1 MYSSDQTHRLQK
13 LTTTLLPSAR
23 EHSLGK
29 AKLEDLREVL
39 RFHEYRY
46 AILNDPLISD
56 FEYDI
61 LYKNL
66 EKIEAEHPE
75 LISADSPT
83 QRVAKGLTKEFPT
96 VQHLVPMLS
105 LENSYNEEDLLD
117 WDRKARELTG
127 LEELEYC
134 VEPKFDGASISLTY
148 ENDQLLRG
156 VTRGDGVAGDEITTN
171 IRQIRSVP
179 LSAAFSRYGL
189 QLIEIRGEVLMNKD
203 NFKKY
208 NEQLAEQG
216 NAPLANPRNAA
227 AGSLRIKDPKEV
239 SRRNLE
245 AFLYHVSYF
254 TTLEGWQ
261 VADGHVSVPG
271 EDPAPEAGQAP
282 RSQGGAGGP
291 AGGPGVGGAK
301 NARSA
306 AKKSAEAAGAE
317 LPVHQALK
325 THSGSLKMLWDLGF
339 RSPQKEKQVLK
350 GIKAVVDYCHQF
362 EKQRDDLPYEIDGM
376 VIKVNSIALQDRMGM
391 TTHHPRWAIAFK
403 FKARQATSTLRK
415 VEFQVGRTGSITPVA
430 KIDPVPL
437 SGVTVSSVSLFNEEM
452 VREKDLRIGDQV
464 LVERAGDVI
473 PYIVKALPEVRTGK
487 ETPIVFPTKCPVCG
501 TKLEKPEEEAV
512 WRCVNINCPAQVV
525 ERIIHFASKDA
536 MDIRSFGEANVK
548 KFFELGFLRDIPGIY
563 RLPYDKIRELEGFGE
578 KSVSNL
584 QSAIETSRQQPL
596 HRLIFGLGIRYVG
609 ETTAKVLAATVGNL
623 SEFSGYS
630 IEDLQNL
637 EDVGP
642 KVATSVHQFFHN
654 PENLHLI
661 KELGSLGLNLES
673 QKSRGGASGGNLNG
687 QTFLFTGTLSRLKR
701 SEAEEAVEKNGGKLL
716 SGVSS
721 KLNYLVV
728 GEDAGSKLEKA
739 KKIPSIQILTEDELI
754 RLLADQ
760 GSAAEGRH

>member
-1 MYSSDQTHRLQK
+1 MYSPDQTHRLQK
-13 LTTTLLPSAR
+13 LTTTLLTQTR

-29 AKLEDLREVL
+29 EKLVELRDAL

-56 FEYDI
+56 FEYDT
-61 LYKNL
+61 LYKEL
-66 EKIEAEHPE
+66 EKIEAEHPG
-75 LISADSPT
+75 LVTVDSPT

-127 LEELEYC
+127 QEELEYC

-148 ENDQLLRG
+148 ENDRLLRG

-171 IRQIRSVP
+171 IRQIHSVP
-179 LSAAFSRYGL
+179 LSAAFSRYGI

-208 NEQLAEQG
+208 NDQLAEQG
-216 NAPLANPRNAA
+216 TPPLANPRNAA
-227 AGSLRIKDPKEV
+227 AGSLRIKDSKEV

-254 TTLEGWQ
+254 TTIEGWQ
-261 VADGHVSVPG
+261 VADGHLSAPG
-271 EDPAPEAGQAP
+271 EDPSPDQGDTAPENQPVTGKQ
-282 RSQGGAGGP
+282 
-291 AGGPGVGGAK
+291 
-301 NARSA
+301 RSA
-306 AKKSAEAAGAE
+306 TPPARAAA
-317 LPVHQALK
+317 LPIHQALK

-350 GIKAVVDYCHQF
+350 GIKAVIDYCHQF
-362 EKQRDDLPYEIDGM
+362 EQHRDDLPYEIDGM
-376 VIKVNSIALQDRMGM
+376 VIKVNSIAQQDRMGM

-473 PYIVKALPEVRTGK
+473 PYIVKSLPEVRTGK
-487 ETPIVFPTKCPVCG
+487 EKAIVFPTHCPVCDH
-501 TKLEKPEEEAV
+501 KLVKPEGEAV

-536 MDIRSFGEANVK
+536 MDIRSFGDANVR
-548 KFFELGFLRDIPGIY
+548 KFFELGFLKDIPGIY

-609 ETTAKVLAATVGNL
+609 ETTAKVLATAVSHL
-623 SEFSGYS
+623 PEFAGFSL
-630 IEDLQNL
+630 EDLQNL

-642 KVATSVHQFFHN
+642 KVATSVYQFFHN
-654 PENLHLI
+654 PENIQLL
-661 KELGSLGLNLES
+661 KELESLGLNLES
-673 QKSRGGASGGNLNG
+673 LKSKGVTRGNLDG
-687 QTFLFTGTLSRLKR
+687 QTFLFTGTLNRLKR

-728 GEDAGSKLEKA
+728 GDDAGSKFEKA
-739 KKIPSIQILTEDELI
+739 KKITSIQILTEDEFI
-754 RLLADQ
+754 RLITDH
-760 GSAAEGRH
+760 GSVT